1 MFILNMR
8 VNIQTAEKKNTDRI
22 SYTHIFYPHNHAVN
36 SIVLENFKLL
46 QNDSETGTIFS
57 LPPLISLKH
66 DKNIGNFLVTDSFQ
80 TND

>member
-1 MFILNMR
+1 MR
-8 VNIQTAEKKNTDRI
+8 VHIQTAEKKNTDRI
-22 SYTHIFYPHNHAVN
+22 SYTHIFCPHNHAVN
-36 SIVLENFKLL
+36 SIVLEN

-57 LPPLISLKH
+57 LPPLISLKR